1 MCTRFASSFRS
12 CRVVAGDRARRGVS
26 SQHSERGSVTGFV
39 VCSVMMLVACAGL
52 AFDGGRMISAYVQ
65 ASDVAENASRAG
77 SQVVVG
83 IRAGN
88 PRLNT
93 VRARQQ
99 AMQFLAS
106 TGFTGVVRTDAQH
119 VEVEVTRVVQMRIL
133 GLFGV
138 GDKVIRV
145 TRTSSPFVG

>member
-1 MCTRFASSFRS
+1 
-12 CRVVAGDRARRGVS
+12 
-26 SQHSERGSVTGFV
+26 
-39 VCSVMMLVACAGL
+39 MMLIACAGL

-88 PRLNT
+88 PRLST

-106 TGFTGVVRTDAQH
+106 AGLTGIVRADAQQ
-119 VEVEVTRVVQMRIL
+119 VEVEVTRVVHMHIL

-138 GDKVIRV
+138 GDKVIHV
-145 TRTSSPFVG
+145 KRTSSPFVG